1 MTIARHV
8 KHASLALIALSC
20 VGVLQGAYANGTAS
34 GTNITNQATVDYS
47 VGGVNQT
54 TITSPTASFVV
65 DTRIDFNVT
74 ELGGTATQT
83 TPGAVNVVTRFQLT
97 NTGNSTQGYVLSV
110 VNEAGTV
117 LFTQTDNQDVSNL
130 RIFVDSNGNGVYDA
144 GADTATNINS
154 LITDA
159 DGESLVVFVVADI
172 PVAATNNQY
181 ANVRLTARATP
192 VGSTTPLA
200 QTAGPDTAGVDVVW
214 ADAGRDNSETAADQY
229 HIQSAALTLAKACS
243 GGLGSVQPRRPIPKA
258 IPGARVEYTITVT
271 NGSTTTAADAV
282 NVIDNIPA
290 NTTFFPGSISLN
302 GSATAGHELPGGA
315 DAAGGGQCRL
325 RGREQRHGD
334 VQVHCDDQQ
343 LIDAQYVFTDCD
355 TQRGRGGE

>member
-1 MTIARHV
+1 MRIARHV
-8 KHASLALIALSC
+8 KHASLALIALSS

-83 TPGAVNVVTRFQLT
+83 TPGVVNVVTRFQLT

-200 QTAGPDTAGVDVVW
+200 ETSGPDTAGVDVVW
-214 ADAGRDNSETAADQY
+214 ADAGRDNSESAADQY
-229 HIQSAALTLAKACS
+229 HIQSAALTLAKSAAVVWDPFN
-243 GGLGSVQPRRPIPKA
+243 LGADPKA

-302 GSATAGHELPGGA
+302 GGALPDTNFQAAPTPRVVVDAGSVAANNGTATV
-315 DAAGGGQCRL
+315 R
-325 RGREQRHGD
+325 
-334 VQVHCDDQQ
+334 
-343 LIDAQYVFTDCD
+343 FTV
-355 TQRGRGGE
+355 TINN

>member
-1 MTIARHV
+1 MRIARHV
-8 KHASLALIALSC
+8 KHASLALVALSS
-20 VGVLQGAYANGTAS
+20 VGVLQGAYANGTPS

-83 TPGAVNVVTRFQLT
+83 SPGQINVVSRFQLT

-117 LFTQTDNQDVSNL
+117 LFTQTDDQDVNNL

-159 DGESLVVFVVADI
+159 DGESVVVFVVADV

-200 QTAGPDTAGVDVVW
+200 ETAGPTPPASTSC
-214 ADAGRDNSETAADQY
+214 GRTRVA
-229 HIQSAALTLAKACS
+229 TT
-243 GGLGSVQPRRPIPKA
+243 PRRP
-258 IPGARVEYTITVT
+258 RT
-271 NGSTTTAADAV
+271 STTSS
-282 NVIDNIPA
+282 P
-290 NTTFFPGSISLN
+290 P
-302 GSATAGHELPGGA
+302 
-315 DAAGGGQCRL
+315 R
-325 RGREQRHGD
+325 
-334 VQVHCDDQQ
+334 
-343 LIDAQYVFTDCD
+343 
-355 TQRGRGGE
+355 